1 MYKRRICHQYKLTK
15 ERIGLAIGIATPC
28 DGCIGFHAKALVHL
42 GATRDEIDE
51 VCEMS
56 VYMGSGPS
64 LMHAADALRAF
75 DDFIE

>member
-15 ERIGLAIGIATPC
+15 ELIALAVGIATPC
-28 DGCIGFHAKALVHL
+28 DGGIGFHAKALVHL
-42 GATRDEIDE
+42 GATRDEINE